1 MVQCK
6 YMMNSWKRCESTS
19 PDESGYCGVHRKKAN
34 FDIGRAFREAN
45 KIQSDNRTRKR
56 RDGI

>member
-1 MVQCK
+1 
-6 YMMNSWKRCESTS
+6 MMNSWKRCESTS